1 MATKKD
7 AATENTAEQ
16 TTDVAVK
23 ASQALAQMNDMFAA
37 EAGAGFEEASA
48 AAFAIPFLY
57 VLQSGSPQ
65 CKKSDGAYIK
75 GAEEGMLFNS
85 VTKELFSGEDGI
97 VVVPAHFTH
106 RFNEWKDRDAGGGFV
121 HEYLPGEQPPTQKDD
136 KGRDKLDNGNNLVDT
151 RNHYVLIVK
160 PDGSAEP
167 ALLTMSSTQLKK
179 SRQWMSV
186 MNGIKMKRGESYV
199 VAPMASRKYR
209 ITTVPESNDKG
220 SWFGLKIELEGVVD
234 DPALFREAIAFRDA
248 VKSGAAQAKPEAAP
262 VQPSGHEGDENF

>member
-1 MATKKD
+1 MATAKKD
-7 AATENTAEQ
+7 TTEQ

-23 ASQALAQMNDMFAA
+23 QAGELAALNDMFAA

-48 AAFAIPFLY
+48 ASYAIPFLY

-85 VTKELFSGEDGI
+85 VTKEIYPGDTGI
-97 VVVPAHFTH
+97 VVIPCHYTH

-121 HEYLPGEQPPTQKDD
+121 HEYLPGQEPVTHKDD

-151 RNHYVLIVK
+151 RNHYVLLVK
-160 PDGSAEP
+160 EDGSFEP
-167 ALLTMSSTQLKK
+167 ALMTLSSTQLKK

-186 MNGIKMKRGESYV
+186 MNGIKMKRGEAFV
-199 VAPMASRKYR
+199 TAPMMSRMYR

-220 SWFGLKIELEGVVD
+220 SWFGVKIELEGVVTD
-234 DPALFREAIAFRDA
+234 AGLFKAAMEFRDA
-248 VKSGAAQAKPEAAP
+248 VKTGTAQAKPEADP
-262 VQPSGHEGDENF
+262 IQPSGHEGDKEF

>member
-1 MATKKD
+1 MATAKKETT
-7 AATENTAEQ
+7 TESTE
-16 TTDVAVK
+16 VAVK
-23 ASQALAQMNDMFAA
+23 QQQALAEMNAMFEA

-48 AAFAIPFLY
+48 ASYAIPFLY

-97 VVVPAHFTH
+97 VVVPCHYTH
-106 RFNEWKDRDAGGGFV
+106 RFNEWKDRDSGGGFV
-121 HEYLPGEQPPTQKDD
+121 HEYLPGEQPGTTKDE
-136 KGRDKLDNGNNLVDT
+136 KGRDKLENGNNLVDT

-167 ALLTMSSTQLKK
+167 ALLTLSSTQLKK

-186 MNGIKMKRGESYV
+186 MNGIKIKRGDSFA
-199 VAPMASRKYR
+199 VAPMFSRMYR
-209 ITTVPESNDKG
+209 LTTVPESNDKG
-220 SWFGLKIELEGVVD
+220 SWFGLKIELEGVVS
-234 DPALFREAIAFRDA
+234 DPALFKEAMAFRDA
-248 VKSGAAQAKPEAAP
+248 VKTGSAQAKPEATQQAAP
-262 VQPSGHEGDENF
+262 DYESDKDF